1 MDVPPG
7 GARGYRSNMS
17 ASGGE
22 SAEPTPSPN
31 RPTSTARRR
40 LTWLTPALGAALA
53 AGLVGGLLTGWVGSR
68 VWPATTGSCDVTNV
82 ARTVLPSVVTVLAR
96 GTSGSGTG
104 SGAIATAD
112 GVIVTNDHVI
122 TPAASGGSIAV
133 VLSDGTT
140 KTAKLVGTDPKTDLA
155 VLRVEST
162 GLPPLPL
169 GTAAQL
175 EVGQPVV
182 ALGAPLGLS
191 NTVTAGIVSALGRE
205 VTAPT
210 GAGGTTVLIGSV
222 QTDAAINPGNSGG
235 PLVTCAGQLVGINTA
250 ISTVPN
256 ETGAGGGGSV
266 GIGFAVPSE
275 TVDAVSRQILASGRA
290 AHPWLGMT
298 TADLPQQ
305 QSGRTG
311 LFVQAVTAGGPAAAA
326 GFRVGDV
333 IATLDG
339 RPASSAGAA
348 RLVLTSKVG
357 ATVKVEYLRSEQQ
370 ATTTLTLAE
379 QP

>member
-1 MDVPPG
+1 MS
-7 GARGYRSNMS
+7 RSD
-17 ASGGE
+17 GP
-22 SAEPTPSPN
+22 SAESTPSSAQPPS
-31 RPTSTARRR
+31 PTRWRAA
-40 LTWLTPALGAALA
+40 WLTPAFGAALA
-53 AGLVGGLLTGWVGSR
+53 AGLVGGLLAGWAGSR
-68 VWPATTGSCDVTNV
+68 VWPATSGSCDVTQV

-96 GTSGSGTG
+96 GASGAGTG
-104 SGAIATAD
+104 SGAIATVD

-122 TPAASGGSIAV
+122 TPAVSGGSIAV

-140 KTAKLVGTDPKTDLA
+140 KPAKLVGSDPKTDLA
-155 VLRVEST
+155 VIRVEAT
-162 GLPPLPL
+162 GLSALPL
-169 GTAAQL
+169 GTAAEL

-235 PLVTCAGQLVGINTA
+235 PLVTCDGQLVGINTA

-256 ETGAGGGGSV
+256 ETGAAGGGSV
-266 GIGFAVPSE
+266 GIGFAVPSQ
-275 TVDAVSRQILASGRA
+275 TVDAISRQILASGRA
-290 AHPWLGMT
+290 VHPWLGMT
-298 TADLPQQ
+298 TADLPPQ

-326 GFRVGDV
+326 GLRVGDV
-333 IATLDG
+333 IATLGDQ
-339 RPASSAGAA
+339 PASSASVA

-357 ATVKVEYLRSEQQ
+357 ATVKIEYLRSEQQ
-370 ATTTLTLAE
+370 GTTTLTMAE